1 MLFRVRRSEG
11 EAATGRTF
19 AFFMDKQE
27 IKNRLEQSGL
37 INRFKGD
44 QKLWQMAFDA
54 YNSATGSKLKPTCG
68 VCFTKVK
75 EWLNR

>member
-1 MLFRVRRSEG
+1 
-11 EAATGRTF
+11 
-19 AFFMDKQE
+19 MDKQE

-37 INRFKGD
+37 INRYRNE
-44 QKLWQMAFDA
+44 KLWQLAFDA
-54 YNSATGSKLKPTCG
+54 YNKEQGTKLKPNCG